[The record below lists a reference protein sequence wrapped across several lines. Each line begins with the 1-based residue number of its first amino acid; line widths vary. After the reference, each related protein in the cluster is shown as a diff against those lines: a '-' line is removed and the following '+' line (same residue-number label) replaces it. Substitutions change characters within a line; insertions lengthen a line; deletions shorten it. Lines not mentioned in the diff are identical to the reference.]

1 MRTSHAVSALLLV
14 VAACGGDEHGTG
26 TTSEATSPATSTDA
40 PTTSAARPTTEP
52 STTLGAIAA
61 GTGPIE
67 PGTYRV
73 AKSAWSF
80 VDFTVTIP
88 EGWSVQ
94 YGHVYQKHYDTDD
107 EFGFYAVMVDAIHA
121 DPCAGTSGELMEVG
135 PSAEDLAEALLQQPG
150 PVASRRDTTFGGYPA
165 IAITLGVP
173 DGYDLRACNIGEIGL
188 QIWYSV
194 PADKHFVLLS
204 TGPALVYIV
213 DVDGRRQVF
222 VAQLRSNTSIEDF
235 RELEAVLRSIRI
247 ET

>member
-1 MRTSHAVSALLLV
+1 MRRSHAVSALLLV
-14 VAACGGDEHGTG
+14 VAACGGDEHAAG
-26 TTSEATSPATSTDA
+26 TTSEATSSATSTDA
-40 PTTSAARPTTEP
+40 PTTSEARTTTEP
-52 STTLGAIAA
+52 PTTLAAIPA

-80 VDFTVTIP
+80 VDFKVTIP

-94 YGHVYQKHYDTDD
+94 YGHVYQKHYDTED
-107 EFGFYAVMVDAIHA
+107 EFGFYAVMIDAVHA
-121 DPCAGTSGELMEVG
+121 DPCAGTSGELEEVG
-135 PSAEDLAEALLQQPG
+135 PGVEDLAEALLQQPG
-150 PVASRRDTTFGGYPA
+150 PLASRRDTTFGGYPA
-165 IAITLGVP
+165 IEITLNIP
-173 DGYDLRACNIGEIGL
+173 AGYDLQPCNIGEIGL

-194 PADKHFVLLS
+194 PADKHFVLLP

-213 DVDGRRQVF
+213 DVDGRPQVF
-222 VAQLRSNTSIEDF
+222 VAQLRSNTSMEDF